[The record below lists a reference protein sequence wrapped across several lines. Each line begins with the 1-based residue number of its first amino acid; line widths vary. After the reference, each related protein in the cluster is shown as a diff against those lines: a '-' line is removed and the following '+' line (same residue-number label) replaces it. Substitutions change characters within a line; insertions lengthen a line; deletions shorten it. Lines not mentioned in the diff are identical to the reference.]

1 MTRNWSVIGG
11 IAAAIAAGVYVLWGP
26 VTERKKKKRG
36 KTQYCKSRLTEV
48 IIMALVVDVKCNNL
62 SFSGMVPGLL
72 NLGNTCFLN
81 SLLQGLA
88 ACPSFICWLE
98 KMIDSPMNH
107 TCKDNQ
113 LSTTLLQLLK
123 GETSRGYKV
132 KVVRRIWRVFLS
144 SQRCLMPSL
153 ERRICSMLDASWI
166 FSGCIGGTSARL
178 KSRSV
183 NHAFEW

>member
-48 IIMALVVDVKCNNL
+48 IIMALVVDVNCNNF

-98 KMIDSPMNH
+98 KIIDSPMNH

-123 GETSRGYKV
+123 GETSLGYKV
-132 KVVRRIWRVFLS
+132 KVVPQVF
-144 SQRCLMPSL
+144 SL
-153 ERRICSMLDASWI
+153 LTIR
-166 FSGCIGGTSARL
+166 FSCWYDVCFYPHSA
-178 KSRSV
+178 V
-183 NHAFEW
+183 